1 MFSDAEMLAYFEEK
15 ISKSFFKTDSC
26 LVCDDQYLYRIL
38 KHPNRITC
46 CPLCGGDIKH
56 SITSYCAGHGEFP
69 RFVVFS
75 CLGRC
80 KFSFESSIS
89 YCDSYDTARL
99 QYLDYCNN
107 LRKSIISSK
116 K

>member
-1 MFSDAEMLAYFEEK
+1 M
-15 ISKSFFKTDSC
+15 
-26 LVCDDQYLYRIL
+26 VCDDQYLYRIL

-89 YCDSYDTARL
+89 YGDSYDTARL
-99 QYLDYCNN
+99 KYTDYCHK
-107 LRKSIISSK
+107 LIDKGKSRVILQSK
-116 K
+116 KPERIKFFQAFEF